1 MALVVGLSVV
11 VVSFG
16 YWLNKDCLMIG
27 LDGTSWLTY
36 LGYQHNDRLPF
47 AQIGADPV
55 QGNFDAYFPVANEYL
70 LPEALT
76 RPFAD
81 TTAAKAFNYSI
92 YYLLMM
98 AAFYLIV
105 RSIAIPWQTGLLAA
119 NLFAVLGFPGLMHLN
134 SQTYGPFNFAPHIA
148 QSIALSMF
156 IVAAFWALNPRRIG
170 RPTVFA
176 LLAVPTVCFLI
187 DVVSLGAQVIFIVPA
202 TALYGAASLLEA
214 ENWRDDIPR
223 IAAVAVMVLVAWV
236 LGIFEYFHGLIGY
249 SAFNFFSNE
258 LVRWAFDA
266 SDASTFW
273 FSQLGRL
280 TILFGLMGAA
290 WSVWFGTGRARLFAA
305 THIVVTVLFIPIA
318 YAIVSLAKNY
328 NGTMP
333 ARFEMCMW
341 PYALVFSSVAIVQAV
356 NSVLDLSRPF
366 LQGRLR
372 SLRGYGAPVALAATL
387 AAIAG
392 YNAGQGL
399 AYPGRQCAQA
409 FSPIRATP
417 ITDVLQH
424 NIALAPGATFNG
436 VVATIA
442 GVKDKPSVSWLDLH
456 FHDYQLWQRT
466 GNDHRLVGLW
476 HFGIPTLFQYFAFTT
491 PPYYLLLTEFL
502 SRPEDKQFRS
512 GLVLTRVD
520 EKMLR
525 LWGVRYVITD
535 GDSSVG
541 RTIVDLPVADQ
552 GSLRLGDLAE
562 VNLGDY
568 SPTEVR
574 RVADYRSGIAALHEP
589 DFDGRRTV
597 VTEADLRGTL
607 TGATRAHLLYMKY
620 GLDLHAESRARSL
633 LVLPVQYS
641 HCWSVEGGGDAQ
653 LFRADMMQLGV
664 IFTGTVD
671 LKLVFR
677 YGPLLAGACRVAD
690 LHDMTTLRV
699 AEGRAMPRSSRDQ

>member
-280 TILFGLMGAA
+280 TILFGLY
-290 WSVWFGTGRARLFAA
+290 GR
-305 THIVVTVLFIPIA
+305 
-318 YAIVSLAKNY
+318 
-328 NGTMP
+328 
-333 ARFEMCMW
+333 
-341 PYALVFSSVAIVQAV
+341 
-356 NSVLDLSRPF
+356 
-366 LQGRLR
+366 
-372 SLRGYGAPVALAATL
+372 
-387 AAIAG
+387 
-392 YNAGQGL
+392 
-399 AYPGRQCAQA
+399 
-409 FSPIRATP
+409 
-417 ITDVLQH
+417 
-424 NIALAPGATFNG
+424 
-436 VVATIA
+436 
-442 GVKDKPSVSWLDLH
+442 
-456 FHDYQLWQRT
+456 
-466 GNDHRLVGLW
+466 RLVGLVR
-476 HFGIPTLFQYFAFTT
+476 H
-491 PPYYLLLTEFL
+491 
-502 SRPEDKQFRS
+502 RPC
-512 GLVLTRVD
+512 
-520 EKMLR
+520 
-525 LWGVRYVITD
+525 
-535 GDSSVG
+535 
-541 RTIVDLPVADQ
+541 
-552 GSLRLGDLAE
+552 
-562 VNLGDY
+562 
-568 SPTEVR
+568 SPFCR
-574 RVADYRSGIAALHEP
+574 HP
-589 DFDGRRTV
+589 
-597 VTEADLRGTL
+597 
-607 TGATRAHLLYMKY
+607 
-620 GLDLHAESRARSL
+620 
-633 LVLPVQYS
+633 
-641 HCWSVEGGGDAQ
+641 HCCD
-653 LFRADMMQLGV
+653 
-664 IFTGTVD
+664 
-671 LKLVFR
+671 
-677 YGPLLAGACRVAD
+677 GPLHSRR
-690 LHDMTTLRV
+690 LRYCQPC
-699 AEGRAMPRSSRDQ
+699 EKLQRDHASAF